1 MPSSVEILPIEAW
14 LFWRLW
20 PRIAPHM
27 MQGLSAATD
36 LTLAQVVTSVLDG
49 DDTCWIV
56 VENGQVIATF
66 LTASF
71 EDDQTGQLFLC
82 VFALGGRDLKS
93 WGKAL
98 GERMAEAAKASGC
111 ESVRFRGRKEWSRIL
126 PSYRAIGERD
136 GETVY
141 ERAVR

>member
-1 MPSSVEILPIEAW
+1 MSDDIAIEPIEPW

-20 PRIAPHM
+20 PHIAPHM

-56 VENGQVIATF
+56 IENGKVIATF

-71 EDDQTGQLFLC
+71 EDEETGQLFLG

-93 WGKAL
+93 WGTNI
-98 GERMAEAAKASGC
+98 GERMAEAAKERGC
-111 ESVRFRGRKEWSRIL
+111 GSVRFCGGKGWSRVL

-136 GETVY
+136 GQTVY
-141 ERAVR
+141 ERAV